1 MVKNSLQVHIPYGM
15 LRDRID
21 GVVQARI
28 NPEVY
33 LDGGS
38 LDMVDDAELR
48 EFGRRFSGEGLGVT
62 VHGPFMDLSPGA
74 VDEVVRCASVERYIQ
89 AIKAASYLG
98 AHSIVLHA
106 DYDDRRFDD
115 DLELWLSQSIK
126 TWPGV
131 AAVAADA
138 GLVIAAENIFETDP
152 EPLKRLIQAV
162 DMPVFGICL
171 DVGHLNIFSKVSTRE
186 WLGQIGA
193 YIKEFHLHD
202 NNGGFD
208 EHLAVGSGNIDFAE
222 LFMLIKE
229 FVLDLDVTPIYT
241 IEPHGEDAV
250 MPAIKAIRK
259 YLD

>member
-1 MVKNSLQVHIPYGM
+1 MVKNDLQVHVPYWM

-21 GVVQARI
+21 GIVQSRI

-33 LDGGS
+33 LDGSS
-38 LDMVDDAELR
+38 LDRVDGAELR
-48 EFGRRFSGEGLGVT
+48 ELGRRLSGEGLGVT

-74 VDEVVRCASVERYIQ
+74 VDEVVRRASIERYTQ

-98 AHSIVLHA
+98 ARSIVLHA

-115 DLELWLSQSIK
+115 DLELWLSQSMK
-126 TWPGV
+126 TWPSV
-131 AAVAADA
+131 AAVAADV
-138 GLVIAAENIFETDP
+138 GMVIAAENIFETDP
-152 EPLKRLIQAV
+152 EPLKRLVQAV
-162 DMPVFGICL
+162 DLPVFGICL

-202 NNGGFD
+202 NNGGHD

-229 FVLDLDVTPIYT
+229 FVLDLDITPIYT
-241 IEPHGEDAV
+241 IEPHGEDAIL
-250 MPAIKAIRK
+250 PAVKAVSR
-259 YLD
+259 YL